1 MIDHQAARE
10 TFTQSL
16 DFAIDPD
23 DQAALDEHL
32 SDCLACRSF
41 AAAARRDA
49 ATLRELDFGTVP
61 VAVRANVAIAAERG
75 RDRGSAG
82 RLVALVATAVIVL
95 LALGGGAMWVGGGGR
110 GTTTLGGGN
119 RVLWQTNVVQ
129 FDAADFWIEANGQR
143 FTGTNMSPDV
153 RSDPGDPTYRTLEV
167 AWKEN
172 ATEMRMTLSFDGDQ
186 ATGASWVKEIRIYD
200 GKPNGDWLTATG
212 KWAAVPLG
220 ATWSGD
226 LDVTFPNGT
235 GVGGG
240 PARLHAAGLLLRSNP
255 FDGVTKPVGPAIKL
269 GEHDRPFSV
278 GGPLH
283 CSGILQMTPQEAEAT
298 LLKLGYQV
306 SWRLQTTTGPNTGNS
321 QPMARA
327 PDGIITQ
334 EGLPGTSGELIMFV
348 APKGDPNAKPLTFPA
363 DCPGPDPNAPPPG
376 GKQPEPDNRK
386 DLLVASPGA

>member
-10 TFTQSL
+10 TFAQSL
-16 DFAIDPD
+16 DFPLEPD
-23 DQAALDEHL
+23 DQTALDEHL
-32 SDCLACRSF
+32 KDCPACRSF
-41 AAAARRDA
+41 AAATRRDA

-75 RDRGSAG
+75 RDRGSTG
-82 RLVALVATAVIVL
+82 RLVALVATAAILL
-95 LALGGGAMWVGGGGR
+95 LALGGGALWVGAGGR

-143 FTGTNMSPDV
+143 FTGTNMTPEVS
-153 RSDPGDPTYRTLEV
+153 SDPGDATYRTLEV
-167 AWKEN
+167 TWKEH
-172 ATEMRMTLSFDGDQ
+172 ATEMRLNLYFDGDQ

-200 GKPNGDWLTATG
+200 GTPNGEWLTATG
-212 KWAAVPLG
+212 RWAAVPLG

-255 FDGVTKPVGPAIKL
+255 FDGVTKPVVPAVTL
-269 GEHDRPFSV
+269 VENDRPFAV

-298 LLKLGYQV
+298 LLKLGYSL
-306 SWRLQTTTGPNTGNS
+306 SWRLQTTTGPNTGFS
-321 QPMARA
+321 QPMSRA
-327 PDGIITQ
+327 PDGVIN
-334 EGLPGTSGELIMFV
+334 EEPLPGSNGELIVFV
-348 APKGDPNAKPLTFPA
+348 APKGDPRASPIQFPA
-363 DCPGPDPNAPPPG
+363 DCPGPDPNAPLPG
-376 GKQPEPDNRK
+376 GKQPEPEKK
-386 DLLVASPGA
+386 DLLVASPGG